1 MNRQST
7 TLDPLSGT
15 SFIIGRYILIGLV
28 CSISIIFLGLIYDLG
43 TSSLPVSPD
52 WDLFIRL
59 GLSLLLTVTLIGLAR
74 LYWKNL
80 SLSKK
85 LKDSGN
91 KLADVRRFTQF
102 VNESSLPLFRVN
114 ENGDAL
120 LMNQSARSLF
130 TDSSDGRLNYPPG
143 CSEAIFQAFATHTRQ
158 VLPTFINGRHLRL
171 NITSNRKEGYVDI
184 YAEDFTEVEEANA
197 EVHKLQSAI
206 EFSADGVAVIKSD
219 WKFLY
224 ANVAFASLLGL
235 SKEELTNYPLT
246 HFFTADS
253 GFSLPTVEQDI
264 HQAKVWRGEIR
275 CQKLD
280 GTWQECYLT
289 LTRVPGGSMMA
300 YLKDNTHIKE
310 YQNKLIIAKEDA
322 EAATKAKSDFLA
334 TMSHEIR
341 TPMNGVLGM
350 STLLGYTELNKE
362 QREFV
367 DTIQHSGQNL
377 LTIINEILDFSKIEA
392 GKMGIETTKF
402 DIQKMVKTSVNLA
415 SHRASTKGNILSY
428 SCSDQIPALVYGDE
442 SRITQVLNNLIG
454 NALKFTKNGEITVEL
469 ACQQSEKPNHTQV
482 RFTVT
487 DTGIGI
493 DPQRIKSLF
502 EPFTQADSSTTR
514 KYGGTGLGLAICK
527 KLVELM
533 GGMLWVES
541 ELDKGSIFGFTLDL
555 KSIGLQEGEQTLK
568 TPGPPNGMLSSEFPL
583 NIMVAEDNFIN
594 QKLAVYVFEHL
605 GYDVF
610 LAKDGKEAYDACKK
624 DHFDLIFMDLHMPE
638 LDGISATKA
647 ILNELKN
654 PPSIVALTANVVG
667 ESQEECL
674 EAGMCGFV
682 QKPFKISDLER
693 IIRNVSK

>member
-1 MNRQST
+1 M
-7 TLDPLSGT
+7 
-15 SFIIGRYILIGLV
+15 FIW
-28 CSISIIFLGLIYDLG
+28 LG
-43 TSSLPVSPD
+43 V
-52 WDLFIRL
+52 
-59 GLSLLLTVTLIGLAR
+59 SLLITLALFGFVN
-74 LYWKNL
+74 LYWKNR

-85 LKDSGN
+85 LTESGSE
-91 KLADVRRFTQF
+91 LAHMRRFTQF

-120 LMNQSARSLF
+120 LMNQSARGLF
-130 TDSSDGRLNYPPG
+130 TNPTDGRLNYPPG
-143 CSEAIFQAFATHTRQ
+143 CSEAIFQAFATNNQ
-158 VLPTFINGRHLRL
+158 QILPTFINGRHLRL
-171 NITSNRKEGYVDI
+171 NITSNREEGYVDI
-184 YAEDFTEVEEANA
+184 YAEDFTEVEEANE

-219 WKFLY
+219 WEFSY
-224 ANVAFASLLGL
+224 VNVAFAALLGL
-235 SKEELTNYPLT
+235 SKEELANYSFT

-253 GFSLPTVEQDI
+253 GFDVQNVERDI
-264 HQAKVWRGEIR
+264 RQAKVWRGEIR

-280 GTWQECYLT
+280 GTWQETYLT

-310 YQNKLIIAKEDA
+310 YQNQLIIAKEDA

-350 STLLGYTELNKE
+350 STLLGYTELNEE

-392 GKMGIETTKF
+392 GKMGIETAKF
-402 DIQKMVKTSVNLA
+402 DLQKMVKTSVNLA

-428 SCSDQIPALVYGDE
+428 TCSDQIPAMVFGDE
-442 SRITQVLNNLIG
+442 GRITQVLNNLIG
-454 NALKFTKNGEITVEL
+454 NALKFTKNGEVTVEL
-469 ACQQSEKPNHTQV
+469 ACQPSEKPDHTQV
-482 RFTVT
+482 RFTIK

-493 DPQRIKSLF
+493 DPQRIESLF

-514 KYGGTGLGLAICK
+514 KFGGTGLGLAICK

-533 GGMLWVES
+533 GGSLWVES
-541 ELDKGSIFGFTLDL
+541 ELNQGSTFSFTLDL
-555 KSIGLQEGEQTLK
+555 KSIGVQEGEETTK
-568 TPGPPNGMLSSEFPL
+568 APEPPNGLLSTEFPL

-610 LAKDGKEAYDACKK
+610 LAKNGKEAYDACKK

-647 ILNELKN
+647 ILSDLNN

-667 ESQEECL
+667 ESQKECI
-674 EAGMCGFV
+674 EAGMCDFV
-682 QKPFKISDLER
+682 HKPFKISDLER
-693 IIRNVSK
+693 VIRNVSK